1 MGEETAVDKKFQQA
15 FENLKSDEV
24 KIDSAEQKVNSPR
37 KKNAFHGLQ
46 CTAGSCL
53 IILN

>member
-24 KIDSAEQKVNSPR
+24 KIDSAEQKV
-37 KKNAFHGLQ
+37 KKMHSMASSV
-46 CTAGSCL
+46 APA
-53 IILN
+53 